1 MSNESPAPASSYPDD
16 SESHPGPLYRDPY
29 APGYPWPPPPSPKF
43 QDRVWRHVLLFVV
56 TILTTTVVGADH
68 YANFLSQFGR
78 VDVAFSWSLLWRG
91 LWYSGTLLAILG
103 AHEMGHYLL
112 CRRYNVDATLPF
124 FIPAP
129 LPLTGTLG
137 AVIRIREA
145 FPNRTILFDIG
156 VAGPLFGFAVLVPAL
171 FLGLSLS
178 TVVPAPTEGA
188 GLSLGEPLLFRWAT
202 DVMFGAIPSGYTV
215 NMHPMVFAAWFGM
228 LATALNLLPF
238 GQLDGGHITYATLGR
253 LSTPISIATV
263 GIAVVMTFVTASW
276 MFMTL
281 MMLAMLFLLGPR
293 HPSVIDEY
301 QPLSRGRAAI
311 ALVALA
317 VLVVCFTPVPIEPY
331 DLIRNP

>member
-1 MSNESPAPASSYPDD
+1 MSNESPNFPSLPPEEA
-16 SESHPGPLYRDPY
+16 GRPY
-29 APGYPWPPPPSPKF
+29 PPPSPYPKF
-43 QDRVWRHVLLFVV
+43 RDRLWRHVLLFAV

-68 YANFLSQFGR
+68 YAAFLSE
-78 VDVAFSWSLLWRG
+78 FSRKSVTLGWPLLWQG
-91 LWYSGTLLAILG
+91 FWYSGTLLAILG

-112 CRRYNVDATLPF
+112 CRRYNVDATLPY

-145 FPNRTILFDIG
+145 FPNRTVLFDIG

-171 FLGLSLS
+171 FLGMTLS
-178 TVVPAPTEGA
+178 TVVPAPTEGS
-188 GLSLGEPLLFRWAT
+188 GLSLGEPLLFRWAAQA
-202 DVMFGAIPSGYTV
+202 VFGAIQDGYTI

-253 LSTPISIATV
+253 FSTPISIATV
-263 GIAVVMTFVTASW
+263 GVAVVMTFVTASW
-276 MFMTL
+276 MLMTL
-281 MMLAMLFLLGPR
+281 MMLAMIVFLGPR

-301 QPLSRGRAAI
+301 EPLGRGRVAV
-311 ALVALA
+311 ALLALA
-317 VLVVCFTPVPIEPY
+317 VLALCFTPVPIEPY
-331 DLIRNP
+331 DLIRTH